1 MTITLDRSGQFQRPM
16 YRFTS
21 TNRSRSTG
29 RAKCRWIVHPVC
41 PDRQREQYSRPGSD
55 GAMMLGNWH
64 KLARMLPI
72 MAPRMGTRSLL
83 IVAMHTNQC
92 RYSVRFSCPGPHNQC
107 SCVRAGAATRGACA
121 TAGQTLM
128 AQLCRLLFAHVMRT
142 GMGGVHT
149 HAHHRRV
156 ALGYW
161 ECATGTAR
169 LQAARAQWGA
179 CRCTQMNRWCVLKV
193 RASNSGC
200 GEQISLRRCCWPL
213 PLPPVPTTDT
223 PGPQTRLEEHPRGSW
238 EQEAER
244 RQQECGLRFP
254 SPVGVPAVL
263 GIGS

>member
-16 YRFTS
+16 YRLTC

-142 GMGGVHT
+142 GMGGCTRMHT
-149 HAHHRRV
+149 TGELHLAIGSARR
-156 ALGYW
+156 
-161 ECATGTAR
+161 
-169 LQAARAQWGA
+169 
-179 CRCTQMNRWCVLKV
+179 
-193 RASNSGC
+193 
-200 GEQISLRRCCWPL
+200 
-213 PLPPVPTTDT
+213 
-223 PGPQTRLEEHPRGSW
+223 
-238 EQEAER
+238 ER
-244 RQQECGLRFP
+244 RDFRRQEHNGAHAGALK
-254 SPVGVPAVL
+254 
-263 GIGS
+263 